1 VTPVTDIG
9 TFPVD
14 EDLDSERPR
23 HPQVHIRHGRMVAD
37 VDEGMAALIVS
48 LWKAGIA
55 TCCIHAR
62 TPGVLDA

>member
-1 VTPVTDIG
+1 
-9 TFPVD
+9 
-14 EDLDSERPR
+14 
-23 HPQVHIRHGRMVAD
+23 MVAD

>member
-9 TFPVD
+9 AFPVD